1 MPEWPLFKVV
11 LIGSCLYR
19 FFEIVATHYSLLQPN
34 VPLPLSLLID
44 DILDLFTLSGF
55 DPLLLDRIIPTSS
68 VSGGVISLLWLVDFA
83 HWSPVPIL
91 SDCVDFSEYGLSR
104 CDVIRR
110 IDFIGFRPGPELRVV
125 ITILVRIKQG
135 ILDLDLDV
143 GVVDE
148 LFLVLIVFFGSLA
161 LFVVSFVAE
170 LGLVPVLDGLVLLKV
185 VLIFVEIEVVV
196 FGSGVE

>member
-1 MPEWPLFKVV
+1 MPEWSLFKVV
-11 LIGSCLYR
+11 LIGCRLYR
-19 FFEIVATHYSLLQPN
+19 FFEIVTTRHSLLQPN
-34 VPLPLSLLID
+34 VPLPLPLLID
-44 DILDLFTLSGF
+44 DILDLFTLSCF
-55 DPLLLDRIIPTSS
+55 DPLLLDRTIPTSS
-68 VSGGVISLLWLVDFA
+68 VSGRVISLLWLVDFTY
-83 HWSPVPIL
+83 WSPVPIL

-104 CDVIRR
+104 CDVIRC

-148 LFLVLIVFFGSLA
+148 LFLVLIVFLGSLA

-185 VLIFVEIEVVV
+185 VLVFVEIEVVV
-196 FGSGVE
+196 FRPGVE

>member
-11 LIGSCLYR
+11 LIGGGLYR
-19 FFEIVATHYSLLQPN
+19 FLEIVATHHSLLQPN
-34 VPLPLSLLID
+34 VPLPLPLLID
-44 DILDLFTLSGF
+44 DILDLLTLSGF
-55 DPLLLDRIIPTSS
+55 DPLLLDRTIPTSS
-68 VSGGVISLLWLVDFA
+68 VSGRVISLLRLVDFA
-83 HWSPVPIL
+83 NWSPVPIL
-91 SDCVDFSEYGLSR
+91 GDCVDLSEYGLSR

-125 ITILVRIKQG
+125 ITILVRIKHG

-143 GVVDE
+143 SVVDE

-170 LGLVPVLDGLVLLKV
+170 LGLVPVLDGLVMLKI
-185 VLIFVEIEVVV
+185 VLVFVEIEVVV
-196 FGSGVE
+196 FRPGVE